1 MKTQRANIS
10 KVYWPI
16 IQTMRPSD
24 ILNGYFGG
32 SNLTAEYLNDY
43 SEEACNRLIGEWLDD
58 NPPASRPDI
67 SAQDLIENPD
77 YLLQS
82 CASEFAASLQWL
94 MRETGNSRIDAE
106 WLLRHAKMHFQPWG
120 NFYVFANPWS
130 NACTDWFIIRAENE
144 SESYNILTTEFEQN
158 FIIEEEDANEDN
170 MRNDNGNPVCT
181 DYLVLVGC
189 ISGE

>member
-1 MKTQRANIS
+1 MQTQTATIS

-16 IQTMRPSD
+16 IQTMSPSD
-24 ILNGYFGG
+24 IVNGYFGG

-58 NPPASRPDI
+58 NPAAGRPEI

-77 YLLQS
+77 YLMQS

-94 MRETGNSRIDAE
+94 MRETYNSGTDAE
-106 WLLRHAKMHFQPWG
+106 WLLRHARMHFDAWG
-120 NFYVFANPWS
+120 NFYIFA
-130 NACTDWFIIRAENE
+130 DQGLWFIIRAENE
-144 SESYNILTTEFEQN
+144 SEAFCELVTRFEQN
-158 FIIEEEDANEDN
+158 FIIEEEDADEETE
-170 MRNDNGNPVCT
+170 RNDNGNAVCT
-181 DYLVLVGC
+181 DNLVLVGC